1 MEKSNHTKHEFENA
15 VLTVQ
20 RLAKSIQPAM
30 SRVIAYVET
39 KETEVVSS
47 RELEILKE
55 SMGMLEEETDKL
67 LQLSDKIFKNQRG

>member
-1 MEKSNHTKHEFENA
+1 MEKSNHIKHEFENA

-30 SRVIAYVET
+30 GRIITYVASQEAM
-39 KETEVVSS
+39 VVSN

-55 SMGMLEEETDKL
+55 SMGMLEEEADKL
-67 LQLSDKIFKNQRG
+67 FQLSDKIFKNERG

>member
-30 SRVIAYVET
+30 GRIIAYVESQ
-39 KETEVVSS
+39 ETAVVSS

>member
-30 SRVIAYVET
+30 SRIIAYVEA